1 MLQFLR
7 SRLSLVPVH
16 TNRPAAALTPARSK
30 GLEGIAL
37 FEELVCATHVA
48 TLQVAAVASCV
59 NALGS
64 KGGLKNALVLRNF
77 VPHQPT
83 VISSLSRCCAEMQLE
98 RATMLR
104 VEKFF
109 SDLPAAERQTDVF
122 CSDVERYG
130 AKQAVALHH
139 TALMATW
146 RQMSQRALEGLEALD
161 PDVQHCLAERYSENT
176 AVLTRLLTSVIDGG
190 NPCLDARGYPY
201 LPELAQRRPAPR
213 RAVFHACTLEHQGNT
228 SRAIVRDISTSGLGL
243 EYARQLTPQEVIL
256 VEFENGLCLA
266 GVVVWTSG
274 TRAAVKFDTALN
286 PKNPLLVA

>member
-7 SRLSLVPVH
+7 SKLSLVPVH
-16 TNRPAAALTPARSK
+16 TNRPAAALTAARSK

-37 FEELVCATHVA
+37 FEELVCATQVA
-48 TLQVAAVASCV
+48 ALQVAAVGSCV

-64 KGGLKNALVLRNF
+64 KGGAKNALALRNF

-83 VISSLSRCCAEMQLE
+83 VFSSLSRCCAEMQLE

-109 SDLPAAERQTDVF
+109 SDLSVVERQTYVF
-122 CSDVERYG
+122 CSDVERFG

-146 RQMSQRALEGLEALD
+146 RQMSQRALEAVEELD
-161 PDVQHCLAERYSENT
+161 PEVQHCLAERYSENT
-176 AVLTRLLTSVIDGG
+176 AVLTRLLTSVVDGG
-190 NPCLDARGYPY
+190 HPCLDARGYPY

-213 RAVFHACTLEHQGNT
+213 RAVFHACTLEHQKKT
-228 SRAIVRDISTSGLGL
+228 SRAIVRDISASGLGL
-243 EYARQLTPQEVIL
+243 EYARDLTPQKVIL
-256 VEFENGLCLA
+256 VEFENGRCLS
-266 GVVVWTSG
+266 GVVVWKSG
-274 TRAAVKFDTALN
+274 TRAAIKLDNPLN
-286 PKNPLLVA
+286 PKDPLLVA